1 MLVTPSPGGN
11 TVSNDYSFHSVYRD
25 KNKLGPQF
33 TKLFLLSSCF
43 KSSAAS
49 TPNSTPASNKRKHE
63 DEDEEP
69 KDDIR

>member
-11 TVSNDYSFHSVYRD
+11 TVSNYCSFHSLY
-25 KNKLGPQF
+25 KNDLGPQISKMF
-33 TKLFLLSSCF
+33 SSSF
-43 KSSAAS
+43 SQKSSAAS
-49 TPNSTPASNKRKHE
+49 TTNSTQLSNKRKAD

>member
-11 TVSNDYSFHSVYRD
+11 TVSNDCSFDSVYRD
-25 KNKLGPQF
+25 KNKLEPQF
-33 TKLFLLSSCF
+33 SKLSSLYF
-43 KSSAAS
+43 SPKSSAAS